1 MMAGKYDAES
11 IQVLEGLEAVR
22 RRPGMYLGDPHDGSA
37 LHHCIWEVI
46 DNAVDEHLAGYNPTV
61 EVNLEKNGSVTVI
74 DHGRGI
80 PVDKHPEEG
89 VSAAEVIMTR
99 LHAGGKFDNEAY
111 KVAGGLHGVGVS
123 AVNAVSEKLSMT
135 IYRDG
140 KVWYQE
146 YSRGDRKAALKA
158 TGKSDATGTEIN
170 FKPDMTIF
178 SDVTDFD
185 FERINT
191 RLRRTAFLNAGLQI
205 WLRDFR
211 GEDAVEIEHKY
222 DGGLKEYVQAM
233 NEKKEVIHEEILH
246 ILGTKTGD
254 KGEVHVEV
262 ALQWTDAYSEAIHCF
277 TNIIHNTDGGA
288 HLSGLKSSLTRT
300 VNTYAQ
306 SRKLLKNLSS
316 LSGDDIRE
324 GLSAVV
330 SIKHPDPSFNAQT
343 KSKLVTSEVAGIVEQ
358 IVNDKLSEYFE
369 ENPSVA
375 RSIVDKAVLASKA
388 REAARKARDLTRRK
402 GVLEGGGLP
411 GQLADCQSR
420 DPAECE
426 VYIVE
431 GESAGGSAKTARDR
445 RTQAVLP
452 LRGKILNVE
461 RQLGNL
467 TKVFSN
473 EQIQRIIRALG
484 AGVGNS
490 AKDDNDEYI
499 YEEGDFHPDKLR
511 YGKIIIM
518 TDADIDG
525 AHIRTL
531 ILTFLWRFMR
541 RAIENGNVYIAA
553 PPLFSVSRGKHTV
566 WVHTE
571 KERDAAVKR
580 LQKEAPTAKINVQRY
595 KGLGEMNPQ
604 QLWETTMDPEAR
616 TMHKVERKG
625 AEAEVNELFRKLMG
639 EDVPD
644 RRSFIEEHAT
654 EVTALDV

>member
-1 MMAGKYDAES
+1 MADEYDAES

-22 RRPGMYLGDPHDGSA
+22 KRPGMYLGDPHDGSA
-37 LHHCIWEVI
+37 LHHCIWEVV
-46 DNAVDEHLAGYNPTV
+46 DNAVDEHLAGHNTTV
-61 EVNLEKNGSVTVI
+61 EVNLEKDGSITVI

-89 VSAAEVIMTR
+89 VSAAEVIMTK

-123 AVNAVSEKLSMT
+123 AVNAVSEKLTMT
-135 IYRDG
+135 IYREG
-140 KVWYQE
+140 KEWKQNYV
-146 YSRGDRKAALKA
+146 RGERKAALKA
-158 TGKSDATGTEIN
+158 TGKSDRTGTSIN
-170 FKPDMTIF
+170 FKPDLTIF
-178 SDVTDFD
+178 SDVVEFD
-185 FERINT
+185 FEQINT
-191 RLRRTAFLNAGLQI
+191 RLRRTAFLNAGLLI
-205 WLRDFR
+205 WLRDNR
-211 GEDAVEIEHKY
+211 GKDPVEIEHKY
-222 DGGLKEYVQAM
+222 DGGLREYVHAM
-233 NEKKEVIHEEILH
+233 NEKKEGIHEEVLH
-246 ILGTKTGD
+246 ILGSKLGD
-254 KGEVHVEV
+254 KGEVFVEV
-262 ALQWTDAYSEAIHCF
+262 ALQWTDAYSESIHCF
-277 TNIIHNTDGGA
+277 TNIIHNTDGGT

-306 SRKLLKNLSS
+306 SRKLLKNVSN

-343 KSKLVTSEVAGIVEQ
+343 KSKLVTSEVSGIVEQ
-358 IVNDKLSEYFE
+358 IVNDKLGEYFE

-375 RSIVDKAVLASKA
+375 KAIVEKAVLASKA
-388 REAARKARDLTRRK
+388 RDAARKARDLTRRK

-420 DPAECE
+420 DPEECE
-426 VYIVE
+426 IYIVE

-461 RQLGNL
+461 RQQRNL

-473 EQIQRIIRALG
+473 EQIQRMIRAFG
-484 AGVGNS
+484 AGVGNEEE
-490 AKDDNDEYI
+490 DEGAFNP
-499 YEEGDFHPDKLR
+499 EKLR

-541 RAIENGNVYIAA
+541 RAIVNGNVYIAA
-553 PPLFSVSRGKHTV
+553 PPLFSVSRGSQTE
-566 WVHTE
+566 WVHSE
-571 KERDAAVKR
+571 KERDSLVKA
-580 LQKEAPTAKINVQRY
+580 LEKESPSAKIDVQRY
-595 KGLGEMNPQ
+595 KGLGEMNPD
-604 QLWETTMDPEAR
+604 QLWMTTMDPEVR
-616 TMHKVERKG
+616 TMMRVEIKD
-625 AEAEVNELFRKLMG
+625 AEEADTMFAVLMG

-644 RRSFIEEHAT
+644 RRSFIELNAT
-654 EVTALDV
+654 KVTALDV

>member
-1 MMAGKYDAES
+1 MAEEYDAES

-22 RRPGMYLGDPHDGSA
+22 KRPGMYLGDPHDGSA
-37 LHHCIWEVI
+37 LHHCIWEVV
-46 DNAVDEHLAGYNPTV
+46 DNAVDEHLAGHNSTV
-61 EVNLEKNGSVTVI
+61 EVNLEKDGSVTVI

-80 PVDKHPEEG
+80 PVDMHPEEG
-89 VSAAEVIMTR
+89 VSAAEVIMTK

-123 AVNAVSEKLSMT
+123 AVNAVSEKLNMT

-140 KVWYQE
+140 KEWSQDYV
-146 YSRGDRKAALKA
+146 RGERKAALKSI
-158 TGKSDATGTEIN
+158 GKSDMTGTKIN
-170 FKPDMTIF
+170 FKPDLTIF
-178 SDVTDFD
+178 SDVVDFD
-185 FERINT
+185 FEQINT
-191 RLRRTAFLNAGLQI
+191 RLRRTAFLNAGLLI
-205 WLRDFR
+205 WLRDNR
-211 GEDAVEIEHKY
+211 GENLVEIEHKY

-233 NEKKEVIHEEILH
+233 NEKKEAIHEEVLH
-246 ILGTKTGD
+246 VLGSKMGD
-254 KGEVHVEV
+254 KGEVFVEV
-262 ALQWTDAYSEAIHCF
+262 ALQWTDAYSESVHCF
-277 TNIIHNTDGGA
+277 TNIIHNADGGT

-306 SRKLLKNLSS
+306 SRKLLKNVSN

-343 KSKLVTSEVAGIVEQ
+343 KSKLVTSEVSGIVEQ
-358 IVNDKLSEYFE
+358 IVNDKLGEYFE

-375 RSIVDKAVLASKA
+375 KSIVEKAVLASRA

-420 DPAECE
+420 DPEECE
-426 VYIVE
+426 LYIVE

-461 RQLGNL
+461 RQQRNL

-473 EQIQRIIRALG
+473 EQIQRMIRALG
-484 AGVGNS
+484 AGVGNEEE
-490 AKDDNDEYI
+490 DEGAFNP
-499 YEEGDFHPDKLR
+499 EKLR

-541 RAIENGNVYIAA
+541 RAIVNGNVYIAA
-553 PPLFSVSRGKHTV
+553 PPLFSISRGSQTE
-566 WVHTE
+566 WVHSE
-571 KERDAAVKR
+571 KDRDLLVKKM
-580 LQKEAPTAKINVQRY
+580 QKEAPSAKIDVQRY
-595 KGLGEMNPQ
+595 KGLGEMNPE
-604 QLWETTMDPEAR
+604 QLWKTTMDPEVR
-616 TMHKVERKG
+616 TMMRVEIKD
-625 AEAEVNELFRKLMG
+625 AEEADALFTILMG

-644 RRSFIEEHAT
+644 RRSFIELNAT
-654 EVTALDV
+654 KVTSLDV

>member
-1 MMAGKYDAES
+1 MGEKYDAKA

-22 RRPGMYLGDPHDGSA
+22 KRPGMYLGDPHDGSA
-37 LHHCIWEVI
+37 LHHCIWEVV

-61 EVNLEKNGSVTVI
+61 EVNLEKDGSVTVI

-80 PVDKHPEEG
+80 PVGKHPEEK
-89 VSAAEVIMTR
+89 VSAAEVIMTK

-123 AVNAVSEKLSMT
+123 AVNAVSESLIMT
-135 IYRDG
+135 IHREG
-140 KVWYQE
+140 KEWRQE
-146 YSRGDRKAALKA
+146 YSRGERKAALKSV
-158 TGKSDATGTEIN
+158 GKSESTGTVIN

-178 SDVTDFD
+178 SDVTEFD
-185 FERINT
+185 FEQINT

-205 WLRDFR
+205 MLRDFR

-222 DGGLKEYVQAM
+222 DGGLSEYVEAM
-233 NEKKEVIHEEILH
+233 NEKKEVAHEEVLH
-246 ILGTKTGD
+246 VLGSKQGD

-262 ALQWTDAYSEAIHCF
+262 AMQWTDAYSESIHCF
-277 TNIIHNTDGGA
+277 TNIIHNTDGGT

-300 VNTYAQ
+300 INSYAQ
-306 SRKLLKNLSS
+306 SRKLLKNVNS
-316 LSGDDIRE
+316 LSGDDVRE

-343 KSKLVTSEVAGIVEQ
+343 KSKLVTSEVSGIVEQ
-358 IVNDKLSEYFE
+358 IVNDKLGDYFE

-388 REAARKARDLTRRK
+388 RDAARKARDLTRRK

-411 GQLADCQSR
+411 GQLADCQSK

-445 RTQAVLP
+445 RIQAVLP

-461 RQLGNL
+461 RQLGNHA
-467 TKVFSN
+467 KVFSN
-473 EQIQRIIRALG
+473 EQIQRMIRALG
-484 AGVGNS
+484 AGVGN
-490 AKDDNDEYI
+490 
-499 YEEGDFHPDKLR
+499 EEEEDGAFDPDKLR

-541 RAIENGNVYIAA
+541 EAIEKGHVYIAA
-553 PPLFSVSRGKHTV
+553 PPLFSISRGKHTE

-571 KERDAAVKR
+571 KERDAAVRR
-580 LQKEAPTAKINVQRY
+580 LQKESPTAKIDVQRY

-604 QLWETTMDPEAR
+604 QLWETTMDPEVR
-616 TMHKVERKG
+616 TMHRVERKE
-625 AEAEVNELFRKLMG
+625 AEADVNELFRKLMG

>member
-1 MMAGKYDAES
+1 MADEYDAES

-22 RRPGMYLGDPHDGSA
+22 KRPGMYLGDPHDGSA
-37 LHHCIWEVI
+37 LHHCIWEVV
-46 DNAVDEHLAGYNPTV
+46 DNAVDEHLAGHNTTV
-61 EVNLEKNGSVTVI
+61 EVNLEKDGSITVI

-89 VSAAEVIMTR
+89 VSAAEVIMTK

-123 AVNAVSEKLSMT
+123 AVNAVSEKLTMI

-140 KVWYQE
+140 KEWQQNYV
-146 YSRGDRKAALKA
+146 RGDRQAALKA
-158 TGKSDATGTEIN
+158 TGKSDKTGTSIN
-170 FKPDMTIF
+170 FKPDLTIF
-178 SDVTDFD
+178 SDVVEFD
-185 FERINT
+185 FEQINT
-191 RLRRTAFLNAGLQI
+191 RLRRTAFLNAGLLI
-205 WLRDFR
+205 WLRDNR
-211 GEDAVEIEHKY
+211 GKNPVEIEHKY
-222 DGGLKEYVQAM
+222 EGGLREYVHAM
-233 NEKKEVIHEEILH
+233 NEKKEAIHEEVLH
-246 ILGTKTGD
+246 ILGSKLGD
-254 KGEVHVEV
+254 KGEVFVEV
-262 ALQWTDAYSEAIHCF
+262 ALQWTDAYSESIHCF
-277 TNIIHNTDGGA
+277 TNIIHNTDGGT

-306 SRKLLKNLSS
+306 SRKLLKNVSN

-343 KSKLVTSEVAGIVEQ
+343 KSKLVTSEVSGIVEQ
-358 IVNDKLSEYFE
+358 IVNDKLGEYFE

-375 RSIVDKAVLASKA
+375 KAIVEKAVLASKA
-388 REAARKARDLTRRK
+388 RDAARKARDLTRRK

-420 DPAECE
+420 DPEECE
-426 VYIVE
+426 IYIVE

-461 RQLGNL
+461 RQQRNL

-473 EQIQRIIRALG
+473 EQIQRMIRAFG
-484 AGVGNS
+484 AGVGNEEE
-490 AKDDNDEYI
+490 DEGAFNP
-499 YEEGDFHPDKLR
+499 EKLR

-541 RAIENGNVYIAA
+541 RAIVNGNVYIAA
-553 PPLFSVSRGKHTV
+553 PPLFSVSRGSQTE
-566 WVHTE
+566 WVHSE
-571 KERDAAVKR
+571 KERDSLVKA
-580 LQKEAPTAKINVQRY
+580 LEKESPSAKIDVQRY
-595 KGLGEMNPQ
+595 KGLGEMNPD
-604 QLWETTMDPEAR
+604 QLWMTTMDPEVR
-616 TMHKVERKG
+616 TMMRVEIKD
-625 AEAEVNELFRKLMG
+625 AEEADTMFAVLMG

-644 RRSFIEEHAT
+644 RRSFIELNAT
-654 EVTALDV
+654 KVTALDV

>member
-1 MMAGKYDAES
+1 MGEKYDAKA

-22 RRPGMYLGDPHDGSA
+22 KRPGMYLGDPHDGSA
-37 LHHCIWEVI
+37 LHHCIWEVV

-61 EVNLEKNGSVTVI
+61 EVNLEKDGSVTVI

-80 PVDKHPEEG
+80 PVGKHPEEK
-89 VSAAEVIMTR
+89 VSAAEVIMTK

-111 KVAGGLHGVGVS
+111 KVAGGLHGLGVS
-123 AVNAVSEKLSMT
+123 AGNAVSASLIMT
-135 IYRDG
+135 IHREG
-140 KVWYQE
+140 KEWRQE
-146 YSRGDRKAALKA
+146 YSRGERKAALKSV
-158 TGKSDATGTEIN
+158 GKSESTGTVIN

-178 SDVTDFD
+178 SDVTEFD
-185 FERINT
+185 FEQINT

-205 WLRDFR
+205 MLRDFR

-222 DGGLKEYVQAM
+222 DGGLSEYVEAM
-233 NEKKEVIHEEILH
+233 NEKKEVAHEEVLH
-246 ILGTKTGD
+246 VLGSKQGD

-262 ALQWTDAYSEAIHCF
+262 AMQWTDAYSETIHCF
-277 TNIIHNTDGGA
+277 TNIIHNTDGGT

-300 VNTYAQ
+300 ITSYAQ
-306 SRKLLKNLSS
+306 SRKLLKNVNS
-316 LSGDDIRE
+316 LSGDDVRE

-330 SIKHPDPSFNAQT
+330 SIKHPDASFNAQT
-343 KSKLVTSEVAGIVEQ
+343 KSKLVTSEVSDIVEQ
-358 IVNDKLSEYFE
+358 IVNDKLGEYFE
-369 ENPSVA
+369 ESPSVA

-388 REAARKARDLTRRK
+388 RDAARKARDLTRRK

-411 GQLADCQSR
+411 GQLADCQSK

-445 RTQAVLP
+445 RIQAVLP

-461 RQLGNL
+461 RQLGNHA
-467 TKVFSN
+467 KVFSN
-473 EQIQRIIRALG
+473 EQIQRMIRALG
-484 AGVGNS
+484 AGVGN
-490 AKDDNDEYI
+490 
-499 YEEGDFHPDKLR
+499 EEEEDGAFDPDKLR

-531 ILTFLWRFMR
+531 ILTFLGRFMR
-541 RAIENGNVYIAA
+541 EAIEKGHVYIAA
-553 PPLFSVSRGKHTV
+553 PPLFSVSRGKHTE

-571 KERDAAVKR
+571 KERDAAVRR
-580 LQKEAPTAKINVQRY
+580 LQKESPTAKIDVQRY

-604 QLWETTMDPEAR
+604 QLWETTMDPEVR
-616 TMHKVERKG
+616 TMHRVERKE
-625 AEAEVNELFRKLMG
+625 AEADVNELFRKLMG

>member
-1 MMAGKYDAES
+1 MGTLRNCDLMVDDYDAES

-22 RRPGMYLGDPHDGSA
+22 KRPGMYLGDPHDGSA
-37 LHHCIWEVI
+37 LHHCIWEVV
-46 DNAVDEHLAGYNPTV
+46 DNAVDEHLAGHNSTV
-61 EVNLEKNGSVTVI
+61 EVNLEKDGSVTVI

-80 PVDKHPEEG
+80 PVDMHPEEG
-89 VSAAEVIMTR
+89 VSAAEVIMTK

-123 AVNAVSEKLSMT
+123 AVNAVSEMLSVT

-140 KVWYQE
+140 KEWSQHYT
-146 YSRGDRKAALKA
+146 RGVRKAALKA
-158 TGKSDATGTEIN
+158 TGKSDRTGTTIN
-170 FKPDMTIF
+170 FKPDLTIF
-178 SDVTDFD
+178 SDVVEFD
-185 FERINT
+185 FEQINT
-191 RLRRTAFLNAGLQI
+191 RLRRTAFLNAGLII
-205 WLRDFR
+205 WLRDNR
-211 GEDAVEIEHKY
+211 GETPVEIEHKY
-222 DGGLKEYVQAM
+222 DGGLSEYVQAM
-233 NEKKEVIHEEILH
+233 NEKKEAIHEEVLH
-246 ILGTKTGD
+246 VIGSKMGD
-254 KGEVHVEV
+254 KGEVFVEV
-262 ALQWTDAYSEAIHCF
+262 AMQWTDAYSESVHCF
-277 TNIIHNTDGGA
+277 TNIIHNADGGT

-306 SRKLLKNLSS
+306 SRKLLKNVSN

-343 KSKLVTSEVAGIVEQ
+343 KSKLVTSEVSGIVEQ
-358 IVNDKLSEYFE
+358 IVNDKLGEYFE

-375 RSIVDKAVLASKA
+375 KSIVEKAVLASKA

-420 DPAECE
+420 DPEECE
-426 VYIVE
+426 LYIVE

-461 RQLGNL
+461 RQQRNL

-473 EQIQRIIRALG
+473 EQIQRMIRALG
-484 AGVGNS
+484 AGVGNEEE
-490 AKDDNDEYI
+490 DEGAFDP
-499 YEEGDFHPDKLR
+499 EKLR

-541 RAIENGNVYIAA
+541 RAIVNGNVYIAA
-553 PPLFSVSRGKHTV
+553 PPLFSVSRGSQTE
-566 WVHTE
+566 WVHSE
-571 KERDAAVKR
+571 KDRDLMVKKM
-580 LQKEAPTAKINVQRY
+580 QKEAPSAKIDVQRY
-595 KGLGEMNPQ
+595 KGLGEMNPD
-604 QLWETTMDPEAR
+604 QLWKTTMDPEVR
-616 TMHKVERKG
+616 TMLKVEIKD
-625 AEAEVNELFRKLMG
+625 AEEADSLFTVLMG

-644 RRSFIEEHAT
+644 RRSFIELNAT
-654 EVTALDV
+654 KVTSLDV

>member
-1 MMAGKYDAES
+1 
-11 IQVLEGLEAVR
+11 
-22 RRPGMYLGDPHDGSA
+22 
-37 LHHCIWEVI
+37 
-46 DNAVDEHLAGYNPTV
+46 
-61 EVNLEKNGSVTVI
+61 
-74 DHGRGI
+74 
-80 PVDKHPEEG
+80 
-89 VSAAEVIMTR
+89 
-99 LHAGGKFDNEAY
+99 
-111 KVAGGLHGVGVS
+111 
-123 AVNAVSEKLSMT
+123 
-135 IYRDG
+135 
-140 KVWYQE
+140 
-146 YSRGDRKAALKA
+146 
-158 TGKSDATGTEIN
+158 
-170 FKPDMTIF
+170 
-178 SDVTDFD
+178 
-185 FERINT
+185 
-191 RLRRTAFLNAGLQI
+191 
-205 WLRDFR
+205 
-211 GEDAVEIEHKY
+211 
-222 DGGLKEYVQAM
+222 M

>member
-1 MMAGKYDAES
+1 MADEYDAES

-22 RRPGMYLGDPHDGSA
+22 KRPGMYLGDPHDGSA
-37 LHHCIWEVI
+37 LHHCIWEVV
-46 DNAVDEHLAGYNPTV
+46 DNAVDEHLAGHNTTV
-61 EVNLEKNGSVTVI
+61 EVNLEKDGSITVI

-89 VSAAEVIMTR
+89 VSAAEVIMTK

-123 AVNAVSEKLSMT
+123 AVNAVSEKLTMI

-140 KVWYQE
+140 KEWQQNYV
-146 YSRGDRKAALKA
+146 RGDRQAALKA
-158 TGKSDATGTEIN
+158 TGKSDKTGTSIN
-170 FKPDMTIF
+170 FKPDLTIF
-178 SDVTDFD
+178 SDVVEFD
-185 FERINT
+185 FEQINT
-191 RLRRTAFLNAGLQI
+191 RLRRTAFLNAGLLI
-205 WLRDFR
+205 WLRDNR
-211 GEDAVEIEHKY
+211 GKDPVEIEHKY
-222 DGGLKEYVQAM
+222 DGGLREYVQAM
-233 NEKKEVIHEEILH
+233 NEKKEAIHEEVLH
-246 ILGTKTGD
+246 ILGSKLGD
-254 KGEVHVEV
+254 KGEVFVEV
-262 ALQWTDAYSEAIHCF
+262 ALQWTDAYSESIHCF
-277 TNIIHNTDGGA
+277 TNIIHNTDGGT

-306 SRKLLKNLSS
+306 SRKLLKNVSN

-343 KSKLVTSEVAGIVEQ
+343 KSKLVTSEVSGIVEQ
-358 IVNDKLSEYFE
+358 IVNDKLGEYFE

-375 RSIVDKAVLASKA
+375 KAIVEKAVLASKA
-388 REAARKARDLTRRK
+388 RDAARKARDLTRRK

-420 DPAECE
+420 DPEECE
-426 VYIVE
+426 IYIVE

-461 RQLGNL
+461 RQQRNL

-473 EQIQRIIRALG
+473 EQIQRMIRAFG
-484 AGVGNS
+484 AGVGNEEE
-490 AKDDNDEYI
+490 DEGAFNP
-499 YEEGDFHPDKLR
+499 EKLR

-541 RAIENGNVYIAA
+541 RAIVNGNVYIAA
-553 PPLFSVSRGKHTV
+553 PPLFSVSRGSQTE
-566 WVHTE
+566 WVHSE
-571 KERDAAVKR
+571 KERDSLVKA
-580 LQKEAPTAKINVQRY
+580 LEKESPSAKIDVQRY
-595 KGLGEMNPQ
+595 KGLGEMNPD
-604 QLWETTMDPEAR
+604 QLWMTTMDPEVR
-616 TMHKVERKG
+616 TMMRVEIKD
-625 AEAEVNELFRKLMG
+625 AEEADTMFAVLMG

-644 RRSFIEEHAT
+644 RRSFIELNAKK
-654 EVTALDV
+654 VTALDV

>member
-1 MMAGKYDAES
+1 MVEEYDAES

-22 RRPGMYLGDPHDGSA
+22 KRPGMYLGDPHDGSA
-37 LHHCIWEVI
+37 LHHCIWEVV
-46 DNAVDEHLAGYNPTV
+46 DNAVDEHLAGHNSTV
-61 EVNLEKNGSVTVI
+61 EVNLEKDGSVTVI

-80 PVDKHPEEG
+80 PVDMHPEEG
-89 VSAAEVIMTR
+89 VSAAEVIMTK

-123 AVNAVSEKLSMT
+123 AVNAVSEKLNMT

-140 KVWYQE
+140 KEWSQDYV
-146 YSRGDRKAALKA
+146 RGERKAALKSI
-158 TGKSDATGTEIN
+158 GKSDMTGTKIN
-170 FKPDMTIF
+170 FKPDLTIF
-178 SDVTDFD
+178 SDVVDFD
-185 FERINT
+185 FEQINT
-191 RLRRTAFLNAGLQI
+191 RLRRTAFLNAGLLI
-205 WLRDFR
+205 WLRDNR
-211 GEDAVEIEHKY
+211 GENLVEIEHKY

-233 NEKKEVIHEEILH
+233 NEKKEAIHEEVLH
-246 ILGTKTGD
+246 VLGSKMGD
-254 KGEVHVEV
+254 KGEVFVEV
-262 ALQWTDAYSEAIHCF
+262 ALQWTDAYSESVHCF
-277 TNIIHNTDGGA
+277 TNIIHNADGGT

-306 SRKLLKNLSS
+306 SRKLLKNVSN

-343 KSKLVTSEVAGIVEQ
+343 KSKLVTSEVSGIVEQ
-358 IVNDKLSEYFE
+358 IVNDKLGEYFE

-375 RSIVDKAVLASKA
+375 KSIVEKAVLASRA

-420 DPAECE
+420 DPEECE
-426 VYIVE
+426 LYIVE

-461 RQLGNL
+461 RQQRNL

-473 EQIQRIIRALG
+473 EQIQRMIRALG
-484 AGVGNS
+484 AGVGNEEE
-490 AKDDNDEYI
+490 DEGAFNP
-499 YEEGDFHPDKLR
+499 EKLR

-541 RAIENGNVYIAA
+541 RAIVNGNVYIAA
-553 PPLFSVSRGKHTV
+553 PPLFSISRGSQTE
-566 WVHTE
+566 WVHSE
-571 KERDAAVKR
+571 KDRDLLVKK
-580 LQKEAPTAKINVQRY
+580 LQKEAPSAKIDVQRY
-595 KGLGEMNPQ
+595 KGLGEMNPE
-604 QLWETTMDPEAR
+604 QLWKTTMDPEVR
-616 TMHKVERKG
+616 TMMRVEIKD
-625 AEAEVNELFRKLMG
+625 AEEADALFTILMG

-644 RRSFIEEHAT
+644 RRSFIELNAT
-654 EVTALDV
+654 KVTSLDV

>member
-1 MMAGKYDAES
+1 MGTLRNCDLMVDDYDAES

-22 RRPGMYLGDPHDGSA
+22 KRPGMYLGDPHDGSA
-37 LHHCIWEVI
+37 LHHCIWEVV
-46 DNAVDEHLAGYNPTV
+46 DNAVDEHLAGHNSTV
-61 EVNLEKNGSVTVI
+61 EVNLEKDGSVTVI

-80 PVDKHPEEG
+80 PVDMHPEEG
-89 VSAAEVIMTR
+89 VSAAEVIMTK

-123 AVNAVSEKLSMT
+123 AVNAVSEKLSVT

-140 KVWYQE
+140 KEWSQHYT
-146 YSRGDRKAALKA
+146 RGERKAALKA
-158 TGKSDATGTEIN
+158 TGKSDRTGTTIN
-170 FKPDMTIF
+170 FKPDLTIF
-178 SDVTDFD
+178 SDVVEFN
-185 FERINT
+185 FEQINT
-191 RLRRTAFLNAGLQI
+191 RLRRTAFLNAGLII
-205 WLRDFR
+205 WLRDNR
-211 GEDAVEIEHKY
+211 GETPVEIEHKY
-222 DGGLKEYVQAM
+222 DGGLSEYVQAM
-233 NEKKEVIHEEILH
+233 NEKKEAIHEEVLH
-246 ILGTKTGD
+246 VLGSKIGD
-254 KGEVHVEV
+254 KGEVFVEV
-262 ALQWTDAYSEAIHCF
+262 AMQWTDAYSESVHCF
-277 TNIIHNTDGGA
+277 TNIIHNADGGT

-306 SRKLLKNLSS
+306 SRKLLKNVSN

-324 GLSAVV
+324 GLSAVI

-343 KSKLVTSEVAGIVEQ
+343 KSKLVTSEVSGIVEQ
-358 IVNDKLSEYFE
+358 IVNDKLGEYFE

-375 RSIVDKAVLASKA
+375 KSIVEKAVLASKA

-420 DPAECE
+420 DPEECE
-426 VYIVE
+426 LYIVE

-461 RQLGNL
+461 RQQRNL

-473 EQIQRIIRALG
+473 EQIQRMIRALG
-484 AGVGNS
+484 AGVGNEEE
-490 AKDDNDEYI
+490 DEGAFDP
-499 YEEGDFHPDKLR
+499 EKLR

-541 RAIENGNVYIAA
+541 RAIVNGNVYIAA
-553 PPLFSVSRGKHTV
+553 PPLFSVSRGSQTE
-566 WVHTE
+566 WVHSE
-571 KERDAAVKR
+571 KDRDLLVKKM
-580 LQKEAPTAKINVQRY
+580 QKEAPSAKIDVQRY
-595 KGLGEMNPQ
+595 KGLGEMNPD
-604 QLWETTMDPEAR
+604 QLWQTTMDPEVR
-616 TMHKVERKG
+616 TMMKVEIKD
-625 AEAEVNELFRKLMG
+625 AEEADSLFTVLMG

-644 RRSFIEEHAT
+644 RRSFIELNAT
-654 EVTALDV
+654 KVTSLDV